1 MNKKALVTWG
11 GWDGHDPLQTSSL
24 AREILEAEGFD
35 VVFVNTMEVYTD
47 AAFMAT
53 LDLIV
58 PVWTMS
64 EITGDQSAALQN
76 TIGAGCGLAGWHG
89 GMCDSFRKD
98 TNYQWM
104 TGGQWVAH
112 PGGIIPYHVTI
123 TKNDDPIVKGL
134 ADFDIT
140 SEQYYM
146 HTDPGNDVLATTT
159 FDGGHADWVKGCV
172 MPVAWKRP
180 WKKGRVFYTSL
191 GHVRQDFEVPQVRE
205 MVRRGMLWAA
215 R

>member
-1 MNKKALVTWG
+1 MRKKALVTWG
-11 GWDGHDPLQTSSL
+11 GWEGHDPQQTSAL
-24 AREILEAEGFD
+24 AREILEAEGFE
-35 VVFVNTMEVYTD
+35 VLYVNTLDVYTD
-47 AAFMAT
+47 AALMAS

-58 PVWTMS
+58 PVWTMA
-64 EITGDQSAALQN
+64 EITGEQSKALQN
-76 TIGAGCGLAGWHG
+76 TIGEGCGLAGWHG

-98 TNYQWM
+98 TGYQWM

-112 PGGIIPYHVTI
+112 PGNSIRYAVNF
-123 TKNDDPIVKGL
+123 TKKDDPTVKGL
-134 ADFDIT
+134 TDFDIT

-159 FDGGHADWVKGCV
+159 FDGVHADWVKGTV
-172 MPVAWKRP
+172 MPIAWKRP

-191 GHVRQDFEVPQVRE
+191 GHIRRDFEVPQVRE
-205 MVRRGMLWAA
+205 LVRRGMLWAA